1 MLAIPQHFT
10 EAETLR
16 AKVLYVLSVIH
27 KASAD
32 EVALEIM
39 ELQGIASEEGVAALT
54 IDVEE
59 ELQRLC
65 DEGDVTIVK
74 EHRQK
79 KRYSLL
85 PDKESL
91 KNPLS

>member
-1 MLAIPQHFT
+1 MEPIPQNFT
-10 EAETLR
+10 EAASLR
-16 AKVLYVLSVIH
+16 DKVRYVLNVLH

-32 EVALEIM
+32 EVAMEVM

-59 ELQRLC
+59 ELQQLME
-65 DEGDVTIVK
+65 EGLITAVK

-79 KRYSLL
+79 KRFSLVAT
-85 PDKESL
+85 
-91 KNPLS
+91 

>member
-1 MLAIPQHFT
+1 MQSVPKHFN
-10 EAETLR
+10 EADTLR
-16 AKVLYVLSVIH
+16 EKVQYVLTVLN

-32 EVALEIM
+32 EVAMEIM

-59 ELQRLC
+59 ELAKMNE
-65 DEGDVTIVK
+65 EGVIITVK

-79 KRYSLL
+79 KRFSLS
-85 PDKESL
+85 DTIQ
-91 KNPLS
+91 